1 MRDWQCTRCLEP
13 LCGGVLPFVSEASQV
28 EHQRPNLVNIRE
40 ALQEAPGCV
49 LEEVRTVG
57 VSEAFQLKE
66 YHNMAKSQAAN
77 GAALV
82 AQSHLIQKLMGLND
96 TLLFNYKDLKECFG
110 QVCKDFPQLKMSF
123 PVEMRPVL
131 SGKLAEACMTMCT
144 HMRRLTNSEMNFQE
158 ACRGLSDWQVRKL
171 DESRRVGIAEKNEA
185 TPERTESGASI
196 HQKREKRV

>member
-1 MRDWQCTRCLEP
+1 MPTPQVDLEHMVD
-13 LCGGVLPFVSEASQV
+13 LLK
-28 EHQRPNLVNIRE
+28 
-40 ALQEAPGCV
+40 
-49 LEEVRTVG
+49 EEVRTVG

-110 QVCKDFPQLKMSF
+110 QVCKDFPELKMSF

-144 HMRRLTNSEMNFQE
+144 HMR
-158 ACRGLSDWQVRKL
+158 G
-171 DESRRVGIAEKNEA
+171 
-185 TPERTESGASI
+185 
-196 HQKREKRV
+196 